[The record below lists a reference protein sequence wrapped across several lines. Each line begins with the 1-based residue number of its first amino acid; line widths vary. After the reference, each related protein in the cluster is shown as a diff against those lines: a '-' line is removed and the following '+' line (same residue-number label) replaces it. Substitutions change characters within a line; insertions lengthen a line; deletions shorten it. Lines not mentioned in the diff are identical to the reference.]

1 MTKRKGL
8 PTTAPESH
16 LTHIIAQ
23 KGGIQD
29 MVEQALDIELAGP
42 LAKGQINVFVAES
55 GKGKSLLAFIVAWKE
70 LQNRNFDYVFYLD
83 LDNPHGIWKDRY
95 SNFEKNSNLIYLT
108 EYILNTKDLG
118 LIGDTAVE
126 KAMYFLETS
135 AKEMSNT
142 LVVLDSLQNFAD
154 YNDLRNLKSFFKTL
168 KTITNAGGTVLVLH
182 HKSSKIGSEKFK
194 GLSYIKD
201 ASDVVWEVFPDHK
214 KTGEISGYK
223 LNCIKSRS
231 TTNFVNFVVT
241 FSTDTGTVSYNQN
254 VLFQEEIPIKE
265 AILKVLQQKP
275 NQKQADIVQAAKDI
289 VNVNEKKIRSVL
301 TKMTALGILTMKSG
315 SRHTKLYSINVA
327 NIEPGYLDGLGE
339 GEED

>member
-154 YNDLRNLKSFFKTL
+154 YNDLRNLS
-168 KTITNAGGTVLVLH
+168 
-182 HKSSKIGSEKFK
+182 
-194 GLSYIKD
+194 
-201 ASDVVWEVFPDHK
+201 
-214 KTGEISGYK
+214 
-223 LNCIKSRS
+223 
-231 TTNFVNFVVT
+231 
-241 FSTDTGTVSYNQN
+241 
-254 VLFQEEIPIKE
+254 LF
-265 AILKVLQQKP
+265 
-275 NQKQADIVQAAKDI
+275 
-289 VNVNEKKIRSVL
+289 
-301 TKMTALGILTMKSG
+301 
-315 SRHTKLYSINVA
+315 SRH
-327 NIEPGYLDGLGE
+327 
-339 GEED
+339 